1 MLDKELLLFIKG
13 KRYYLV
19 LSVLFNTL
27 SLLFNIGLTFSLVY
41 SLYSFVNLNYSDG
54 INYLLLTL
62 FLIFFRILGGYLA
75 NSYSIKLA
83 NYVTSK
89 LRKETYNKFLSLN
102 TNIPFS
108 INEMSQLSTEG
119 IEQLRLYY
127 SNYLPSFFYS
137 MIVPLILFIVFSF
150 INIYVS
156 LVYLICIPLIPLSI
170 IMVSKWAKKL
180 FNKYWDIYLSLGDS
194 FLDNLRG
201 MKELKIFLY
210 SKKREE
216 ELKNSSEE
224 FRKITMKVLTM
235 QLYSVTIM
243 DFVAYGGASIGIV
256 LSLNAILGEL
266 IWYLGLFLI
275 ILGSE
280 FFLPLRR
287 LGSAFHV
294 AMNGM
299 TAGKKIIK
307 LLKIDEVER
316 DIELTENI
324 KSIDVDNLSY
334 HYENKDNVLNDIN
347 LHLET
352 GFYSLIGVSGSGKST
367 LGKILLNVINGYEG
381 QVLINNKYPLN
392 RITLNSFYSKS
403 AYISSSTFIF
413 SKSIR
418 DLFHFYNPTLSDEMI
433 LSLLKKVKMD
443 QFISLHGGLDYK
455 INDKVSNISLGE
467 KQRLIIA
474 CYLANDYDFY
484 IFDEA
489 TSSIDMESEK
499 IILDIIL
506 ELSKTKIVINI
517 THRIKN
523 SILSKEIFYLEN
535 SRIVEKGSFDTL
547 MKQDGKYQ
555 KVYNYQLSLE
565 GGNYE

>member
-137 MIVPLILFIVFSF
+137 MIAPLILFIVFSF

-216 ELKNSSEE
+216 ELKNSSED

-256 LSLNAILGEL
+256 LSLNAIMGGL

-307 LLKIDEVER
+307 LLKIDEVKR

-381 QVLINNKYPLN
+381 QVLINNKYD
-392 RITLNSFYSKS
+392 K
-403 AYISSSTFIF
+403 
-413 SKSIR
+413 
-418 DLFHFYNPTLSDEMI
+418 
-433 LSLLKKVKMD
+433 
-443 QFISLHGGLDYK
+443 DY
-455 INDKVSNISLGE
+455 
-467 KQRLIIA
+467 
-474 CYLANDYDFY
+474 
-484 IFDEA
+484 
-489 TSSIDMESEK
+489 
-499 IILDIIL
+499 
-506 ELSKTKIVINI
+506 
-517 THRIKN
+517 
-523 SILSKEIFYLEN
+523 
-535 SRIVEKGSFDTL
+535 
-547 MKQDGKYQ
+547 
-555 KVYNYQLSLE
+555 
-565 GGNYE
+565 